1 MSMIATAAT
10 SAAKKKATNTAA
22 KRMNQRQIPG
32 KRKHSPQFQASKTTK
47 NTPAT
52 KSGQSPA
59 KKTGRTVS
67 ERTSDKASSLL
78 GNRPRYW
85 EPRTV
90 AGYRR
95 MLTAEFLVATGVVLY
110 RAWKQ
115 GGNSLTTTGT
125 KSFWRQMGAIWLAF
139 FILALLS
146 SANWKMARLCAM
158 LGGLIMIAML
168 LKDSQILTNAFSA
181 VQQSPFGT
189 APQPQEG

>member
-1 MSMIATAAT
+1 MTIATVAAN
-10 SAAKKKATNTAA
+10 AAKQKAASTAA
-22 KRMNQRQIPG
+22 NRMN
-32 KRKHSPQFQASKTTK
+32 KRKASGSVPGQGKHSKDF
-47 NTPAT
+47 TPESPSN
-52 KSGQSPA
+52 KSPA
-59 KKTGRTVS
+59 KKQSRGIS
-67 ERTSDKASSLL
+67 ERTSDKTSSLL

-95 MLTAEFLVATGVVLY
+95 MLTAEFLVCSGVILY

-115 GGNSLTTTGT
+115 GASSLVAMNN

-146 SANWKMARLCAM
+146 SANWKVARICAM
-158 LGGLIMIAML
+158 LGGLIMVAML
-168 LKDSQILTNAFSA
+168 LKDSQIITGTFNM
-181 VQQSPFGT
+181 VQNSPFGT